1 LVSNFE
7 QPESKKSKQV
17 PGKGK
22 AEKVFRMARHI
33 SFAEE

>member
-1 LVSNFE
+1 VSNLVSNFE

-22 AEKVFRMARHI
+22 AKNNRC
-33 SFAEE
+33 